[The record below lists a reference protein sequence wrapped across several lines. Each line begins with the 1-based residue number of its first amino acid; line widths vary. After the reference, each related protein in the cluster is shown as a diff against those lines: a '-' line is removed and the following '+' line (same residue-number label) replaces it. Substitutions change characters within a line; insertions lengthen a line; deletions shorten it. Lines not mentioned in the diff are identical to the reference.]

1 MTTDEKV
8 ENDIGLAKGGNKVAN
23 QALVK
28 IHFKGNKSV
37 AASQKMLCIKQPNK
51 NDKIK

>member
-23 QALVK
+23 QAFVNFYENRK
-28 IHFKGNKSV
+28 ER
-37 AASQKMLCIKQPNK
+37 AY
-51 NDKIK
+51 